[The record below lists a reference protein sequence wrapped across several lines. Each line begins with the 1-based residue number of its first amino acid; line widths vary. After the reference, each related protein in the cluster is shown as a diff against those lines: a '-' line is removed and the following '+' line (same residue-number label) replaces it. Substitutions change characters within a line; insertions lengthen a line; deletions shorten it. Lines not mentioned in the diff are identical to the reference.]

1 MFNAFTTALGALNAN
16 ATGLNIV
23 SNNLANLNTTGF
35 KKEVAQ
41 FHDLMAEAF
50 RQSGQG
56 AIQPSG
62 GNLDAAIQGDGFF
75 VVRDASGNNLYT
87 RAGNF
92 RLDAN
97 GTLLTATGQRV
108 QGWSATDGIVDAG
121 GALGDIVLPLG
132 SLFPPTVSTKFSIDA
147 NLNATAPEGTAF
159 SVPVQAVDSLGQ
171 THNLTVK
178 LTRGAAA
185 GTWSYDIT
193 IPGADVGSTD
203 ATVSVASGPDAIT
216 FDANGLMTAPTADV
230 TDIPVQA
237 LANGAADLSLTWNL
251 LTAAGTPRLTQYSTA
266 SAASAINTDGNTA
279 AQLTGIELTD
289 GGSILAKYSGGQN
302 LVVARVGLAAIRNP
316 DTMVDAGNNCLA
328 VSTDTGT
335 PVIGLPETGA
345 RGKLVAKALESSTV
359 DIAQEFTNLIL
370 MQRSYQA
377 NSKVIVTSDEMT
389 QEVINLKR

>member
-16 ATGLNIV
+16 AAGLNIV

-56 AIQPSG
+56 AVQTSG

-75 VVRDASGNNLYT
+75 VVRNSSGAELYT

-97 GTLLTATGQRV
+97 GTLLTATGERV
-108 QGWSATDGIVDAG
+108 QGWSAKDGVVDAG
-121 GALGDIVLPLG
+121 GPVGDIVLPLG
-132 SLFPPTVSTKFSIDA
+132 SLLPPAVSTKFSIDA
-147 NLNATAPEGTAF
+147 NLNASAAEGTTF

-171 THNLTVK
+171 THTLTVQ

-203 ATVSVASGPDAIT
+203 ATVSVVSGPDAIT
-216 FDANGLMTAPTADV
+216 FDPNGLLTAPTADV
-230 TDIPVQA
+230 TDIAVQS

-251 LTAAGTPRLTQYSTA
+251 LTAGGTPRLTQFTA
-266 SAASAINTDGNTA
+266 PSAASAISTDGTMA
-279 AQLTGIELTD
+279 AQLAGVELSD
-289 GGSILAKYSGGQN
+289 GGGLVAKYSGGQTR
-302 LVVARVGLAAIRNP
+302 VVARIGLAAIRNP
-316 DTMVDAGNNCLA
+316 DSLTDAGNNCLA
-328 VSTDTGT
+328 VSMKTAT
-335 PVIGLPETGA
+335 PVIGLAETGP
-345 RGKLVAKALESSTV
+345 RGKIEGKALESSTV

-370 MQRSYQA
+370 MQRGYQA

>member
-35 KKEVAQ
+35 KKETAQ

-56 AIQPSG
+56 AVQTSG

-75 VVRDASGNNLYT
+75 VVRDASGRQLYT

-92 RLDAN
+92 RLDAG

-108 QGWSATDGIVDAG
+108 QGWSAADGVVAADG
-121 GALGDIVLPLG
+121 PVGDIVLPLG
-132 SLFPPTVSTKFSIDA
+132 SLLAPSVSTKFSIDA
-147 NLNATAPEGTAF
+147 NLNATAREGTTF
-159 SVPVQAVDSLGQ
+159 SVPIQAVDSLGQ

-178 LTRGAAA
+178 LTRGATA

-203 ATVSVASGPDAIT
+203 AAVSVASGANAIT
-216 FDANGLMTAPTADV
+216 FDENGQMTAPTADV
-230 TDIPVQA
+230 ADIEVQS

-251 LTAAGTPRLTQYSTA
+251 LTTDGAPRLTQYTA
-266 SAASAINTDGNTA
+266 PSAASVITTDGNTA
-279 AQLTGIELTD
+279 AQLTGVELV
-289 GGSILAKYSGGQN
+289 GWRQHRGEVLRGPGSCGC
-302 LVVARVGLAAIRNP
+302 AALRWP
-316 DTMVDAGNNCLA
+316 P
-328 VSTDTGT
+328 SGT
-335 PVIGLPETGA
+335 PI
-345 RGKLVAKALESSTV
+345 RWSTRAT
-359 DIAQEFTNLIL
+359 IAWPFPWT
-370 MQRSYQA
+370 R
-377 NSKVIVTSDEMT
+377 
-389 QEVINLKR
+389 RPP

>member
-35 KKEVAQ
+35 KKETAQ

-56 AIQPSG
+56 AVQTSG

-75 VVRDASGNNLYT
+75 VVRDASGRQLYT

-92 RLDAN
+92 RLDAG

-108 QGWSATDGIVDAG
+108 QGWSAADGVVAADG
-121 GALGDIVLPLG
+121 PVGDIVLPLG
-132 SLFPPTVSTKFSIDA
+132 SLLAPTVSTKFSIDA
-147 NLNATAPEGTAF
+147 NLNATAREGTTF
-159 SVPVQAVDSLGQ
+159 SVPIQAVDSLGQ

-178 LTRGAAA
+178 LTRGATA

-203 ATVSVASGPDAIT
+203 AAVSVASGANAIT
-216 FDANGLMTAPTADV
+216 FDEYGQMTAPTDDVAD
-230 TDIPVQA
+230 IEVQS

-251 LTAAGTPRLTQYSTA
+251 LTTDGAPRLTQYTA
-266 SAASAINTDGNTA
+266 PSAASVITTDGNTA
-279 AQLTGIELTD
+279 AQLTGVELVD
-289 GGSILAKYSGGQN
+289 GGGIVAKYSGGQDR
-302 LVVARVGLAAIRNP
+302 VVARLALAAIRNP
-316 DTMVDAGNNCLA
+316 DSLVDAGNNCLA
-328 VSTDTGT
+328 VSMDTAT
-335 PVIGLPETGA
+335 PVIGPPETGI
-345 RGKLVAKALESSTV
+345 RGKIVAKALESSTV

-370 MQRSYQA
+370 MQRGYQA

-389 QEVINLKR
+389 QETINLKR